1 MNESEKENDGL
12 FQIEKILDK
21 SYDSKTKQYLYKV
34 KWTGFPEEECT
45 WEPKSN
51 LVLAPKILKEFE
63 KKFEKKSEKGKK
75 KELGK
80 EPKKDK
86 TNLKKNLT
94 KEKKKLTMDKK
105 IDLDITSIYG
115 NINVDVPK
123 KVVGLKKENEELFCL
138 IEWENN
144 DKNKKLN
151 SVVKQSIIREK
162 YPFLLL
168 SFYEQRIKFTNQSC
182 SN

>member
-12 FQIEKILDK
+12 FQIEKIIDK
-21 SYDSKTKQYLYKV
+21 SYDKDTKQYLYKV

-51 LVLAPKILKEFE
+51 LILAPKILKEFE
-63 KKFEKKSEKGKK
+63 KKIEKAKK
-75 KELGK
+75 KEPK
-80 EPKKDK
+80 KDKKDK

-94 KEKKKLTMDKK
+94 KEKKNLTKNKK
-105 IDLDITSIYG
+105 IDLDISSIYG
-115 NINVDVPK
+115 NINIDVPK
-123 KVVGLKKENEELFCL
+123 KVIGLKKEKEELLCL

-168 SFYEQRIKFTNQSC
+168 SFYEQRIKFSCQS
-182 SN
+182 S